1 MKQPEPPPAFMA
13 GTAGTSGTAL
23 KTHTKSCPTAD
34 NAAGTSGT
42 GLKTQGTLVSA
53 PGGTTAEK
61 VAALIAT
68 LREARNKHS
77 AENKKRNENN
87 LVPPVPERK
96 AGLGQEFVNENNAVP
111 HVPLVPV
118 ENAGGDRAPRSS
130 CVLGQGAPA
139 SSWFDPAGALERDP
153 TRAPPADADRADA
166 IAERSAIVEHE
177 GKLPR
182 DWAEQLAELAHGPRP
197 AGIAERDWS
206 ARLEALW
213 RFADRHAAVLD
224 AAGWGFAEVFGVGA
238 AWSRLDQRGAAW
250 LALSAS
256 ALEITPDCL
265 RWRSP
270 EGSPRTLWR
279 KGRGPHVRR
288 WDRPKDH

>member
-1 MKQPEPPPAFMA
+1 VSVNAILRRA
-13 GTAGTSGTAL
+13 R
-23 KTHTKSCPTAD
+23 
-34 NAAGTSGT
+34 AAGVE
-42 GLKTQGTLVSA
+42 LWA
-53 PGGTTAEK
+53 DPADA
-61 VAALIAT
+61 AALRYRAPAALPADLLDALRQNKPAILAA
-68 LREARNKHS
+68 LREEES
-77 AENKKRNENN
+77 
-87 LVPPVPERK
+87 VSP
-96 AGLGQEFVNENNAVP
+96 
-111 HVPLVPV
+111 
-118 ENAGGDRAPRSS
+118 
-130 CVLGQGAPA
+130 
-139 SSWFDPAGALERDP
+139 WFDPAGALEQDP

-166 IAERSAIVEHE
+166 IAERAAIAEHE
-177 GKLPR
+177 GRLPR
-182 DWAEQLAELAHGPRP
+182 DWAERLAGLAHGPRP
-197 AGIAERDWS
+197 VGIAERDWS

-224 AAGWGFAEVFGVGA
+224 AAGWDFAEVFGGGA